1 MRMMACRGRTYI
13 LINIEAMK
21 IGMIG
26 AGNLATHL
34 APALRMAGH
43 DVVGVFSRTH
53 ASAAALADRV
63 GAPVARNVEDLAEA
77 DAYVM
82 SVSDDALKP
91 LAQRLCPLHGNA
103 LFIHTAGSVPL
114 AVFEGLAVR
123 YGVLYP
129 MQTFTK
135 SRHVDFRH
143 IPCFVEG
150 NTPEVSAGLQVLAG
164 QISDMVI
171 PLDSDRR
178 RLLHLAAVFACN
190 FVNHCYAEASLL
202 AAQAGIPFHVLLP
215 LIDET
220 AAKVHELTPQEAQTG
235 PAVRYDRGVMQRQEA
250 LLADPVCQTVYRALS
265 ARIHAC
271 AAVRDTAQPRG
282 EHPLELP
289 TDTSL

>member
-1 MRMMACRGRTYI
+1 M
-13 LINIEAMK
+13 
-21 IGMIG
+21 
-26 AGNLATHL
+26 
-34 APALRMAGH
+34 
-43 DVVGVFSRTH
+43 
-53 ASAAALADRV
+53 
-63 GAPVARNVEDLAEA
+63 
-77 DAYVM
+77 
-82 SVSDDALKP
+82 
-91 LAQRLCPLHGNA
+91 
-103 LFIHTAGSVPL
+103 
-114 AVFEGLAVR
+114 
-123 YGVLYP
+123 
-129 MQTFTK
+129 
-135 SRHVDFRH
+135 
-143 IPCFVEG
+143 
-150 NTPEVSAGLQVLAG
+150 AG
-164 QISDMVI
+164 QISDTVI